1 MEADEIVY
9 RAVLARERAGHYS
22 SSLEAMI
29 DVLESMDEPAAVET
43 ATTIMQWWSC
53 HGMQMHDFLTEAE
66 APMSVGIFA
75 ALMPDAALLMGEVA
89 GNA

>member
-29 DVLESMDEPAAVET
+29 DVLESMDEPSAVET
-43 ATTIMQWWSC
+43 AG
-53 HGMQMHDFLTEAE
+53 HA
-66 APMSVGIFA
+66 
-75 ALMPDAALLMGEVA
+75 
-89 GNA
+89 